1 MGFSSCGTQAVEGR
15 LRSCGTWAYLPHGT
29 WNLPRAGIKPV
40 SPALEGR
47 FLSTVPPGKP
57 QRDIFAS
64 SLGGGGWETL
74 PKYLRTVLLEN
85 LGGATIKQIEAPMSK
100 VYWTEDW
107 APWWW
112 ALQWSWGKY
121 GLQCGPEHRKR
132 GYEEDLPILPP
143 GKSRERQLLW
153 GTVPKTNSRSW
164 ETHFKKKK

>member
-1 MGFSSCGTQAVEGR
+1 MTKQQQQHLLSKMRGKAKPHSFFSFNFLAALGLCCWEWAFSSRSEQGLLSSCGLQAGFSLWWLLLLCSMGFSCS
-15 LRSCGTWAYLPHGT
+15 HGT

-100 VYWTEDW
+100 VYWTED
-107 APWWW
+107 
-112 ALQWSWGKY
+112 
-121 GLQCGPEHRKR
+121 
-132 GYEEDLPILPP
+132 
-143 GKSRERQLLW
+143 
-153 GTVPKTNSRSW
+153 
-164 ETHFKKKK
+164 